1 MRNVEGDFDP
11 NRLIFVDFDLAA
23 YGARAFDINY
33 HTSYWLPDWGELDF
47 LLFLLN
53 PGSTD
58 QNRSFPVADQQKM
71 RFRTEPDQ
79 KNKLIFYPLYF
90 GIGINSIFLFGLMR
104 FRTEPDQ
111 IKFQTLARTR
121 TNKFFKI
128 SDHFENFLNM
138 KNVFRYKNGIF
149 ENLSR

>member
-53 PGSTD
+53 QGSSD
-58 QNRSFPVADQQKM
+58 QNRSVPVSDQQKM

-79 KNKLIFYPLYF
+79 TNKLIFSPYISELASILYF
-90 GIGINSIFLFGLMR
+90 Y
-104 FRTEPDQ
+104 
-111 IKFQTLARTR
+111 LA
-121 TNKFFKI
+121 
-128 SDHFENFLNM
+128 
-138 KNVFRYKNGIF
+138 
-149 ENLSR
+149 